1 MFIFTT
7 ALFLCGYVVQQKTV
21 NDIREAIKPQPRPV
35 HTNLYVPLKPNATPG
50 VIPPGDDGV
59 QVVEIVEEIQPP
71 PDAVADSPENAVVQP
86 VAEAEE
92 EEGLVQGADGGFLRK
107 QTQRKR
113 KQKGLL
119 DRLLAAGSR
128 RDSYQ
133 ESTRDGSSNPGKS
146 AETSGGSTP
155 DSGGRLSRAARRKLI
170 KDEFVKLAGEDLLN
184 NPNTYKRRR
193 LW

>member
-1 MFIFTT
+1 MWTVFIFTT

-35 HTNLYVPLKPNATPG
+35 HTNLYVPPKPDATPG
-50 VIPPGDDGV
+50 VIPTGEEGV
-59 QVVEIVEEIQPP
+59 QIIEIIQDEQSKGDTVEESTKEATELQ
-71 PDAVADSPENAVVQP
+71 ATQAD
-86 VAEAEE
+86 E

-107 QTQRKR
+107 QTQRQR
-113 KQKGLL
+113 KQKALL
-119 DRLLAAGSR
+119 DEILEAESR
-128 RDSYQ
+128 NDAY
-133 ESTRDGSSNPGKS
+133 EKSTRDGISTPRKS
-146 AETSGGSTP
+146 ADASGGS
-155 DSGGRLSRAARRKLI
+155 GERLSRAARRKLI

>member
-1 MFIFTT
+1 MWTVFIFTT

-35 HTNLYVPLKPNATPG
+35 HTNLYVPPKLDATPG
-50 VIPPGDDGV
+50 LIPTVEEGV
-59 QVVEIVEEIQPP
+59 QIIEIIQDEQSKGDTVEESTKEATELQ
-71 PDAVADSPENAVVQP
+71 ATEAD
-86 VAEAEE
+86 E

-107 QTQRKR
+107 QTQRQR
-113 KQKGLL
+113 KQKALL
-119 DRLLAAGSR
+119 DEMLEAESR
-128 RDSYQ
+128 SDTYEQ
-133 ESTRDGSSNPGKS
+133 STRDGISTPRKS
-146 AETSGGSTP
+146 ADASGGS
-155 DSGGRLSRAARRKLI
+155 GERLSRAARRKLI